1 MSRIGKLP
9 IVVPENVNV
18 KIVNQ
23 DIEISGPYGNLYK
36 TISNLISLE
45 YENNIINLKK
55 KKDSRASRELFG
67 LSRTLINNMII
78 GVSKRFEKHLL
89 IKGVGYRSQLN
100 GKVLVLNLGY
110 SHSIN
115 ISQPEGI
122 EISVE
127 ANTRIILRGIDKE
140 LVGQLASKIRN
151 KRPPEPYKGKG
162 ISYQDEI
169 IKRKV
174 GKTGK

>member
-9 IVVPENVNV
+9 ILVPENLNI
-18 KIVNQ
+18 KILDQN
-23 DIEISGPYGNLYK
+23 IEVSGPYGKLSQK
-36 TISNLISLE
+36 ISNLISLE
-45 YENNIINLKK
+45 YENNLIYLKK
-55 KKDSRASRELFG
+55 KKDSRSARELFG

-78 GVSKRFEKHLL
+78 GVSKRFEKILI

-100 GKVLVLNLGY
+100 GKILVLNLGY